1 MTPLMPPL
9 LSTWSWRLERV
20 AGGRTVLTRGQA
32 ATAARDLVG
41 DRAAHPESYA
51 GYEEEFQA
59 AVDALTVLAQQPNR
73 SDDLLGVLAAE
84 RRGRDRD
91 RADAGL
97 TPVLRTRS
105 STTAEHDRVPRGLPD
120 PLDRWVHRLIRHR
133 NGMKHI
139 DPIEASRAEVELR
152 NEASL
157 HPGLYRYGVVAAYL
171 ERTLRE
177 LGDLATRERP
187 EPAARYRFG

>member
-1 MTPLMPPL
+1 MPPL

-20 AGGRTVLTRGQA
+20 AGGRTILTRGQA
-32 ATAARDLVG
+32 TTAGRDLAG

-59 AVDALTVLAQQPNR
+59 AVDALAVLAQQPNR
-73 SDDLLGVLAAE
+73 RDDLLDVLAAE
-84 RRGRDRD
+84 RRGRDREH
-91 RADAGL
+91 REASSLPAA
-97 TPVLRTRS
+97 RTRS
-105 STTAEHDRVPRGLPD
+105 SAAAEHDRVPRGLPD

-139 DPIEASRAEVELR
+139 DAVEAARAEVELR

-157 HPGLYRYGVVAAYL
+157 NPGLYRYGVVGAYL

-177 LGDLATRERP
+177 LGDLATRDRGEASR
-187 EPAARYRFG
+187 RFRAS

>member
-1 MTPLMPPL
+1 MPQM

-32 ATAARDLVG
+32 ATAGRDLAG
-41 DRAAHPESYA
+41 DRAAHPQSYA
-51 GYEEEFQA
+51 GYEEEFRS
-59 AVDALTVLAQQPNR
+59 AVEALAVLARQANR

-84 RRGRDRD
+84 RRGRERD
-91 RADAGL
+91 RPDAL
-97 TPVLRTRS
+97 LAPVARTRS
-105 STTAEHDRVPRGLPD
+105 SAAAEHDRVPRGLPD
-120 PLDRWVHRLIRHR
+120 PLDPWVHRLIRHR

-177 LGDLATRERP
+177 LGDLATRER
-187 EPAARYRFG
+187 ADASMRRRLR